1 MLEDLPE
8 QLAII
13 AHFNEPILAAA
24 SLRTVA
30 KIGAELF
37 DYVMTVVCRYR
48 PDLDDIGL
56 VTLLRELD
64 EAVLGP
70 WVNGR
75 GLRLVALRGYL
86 IVAAGLVLA
95 RIVTLAA
102 SGGWTMR
109 ILKSLFGLVLSVLGA
124 AIRVAAEIAL
134 IRIVDLR
141 ISVV

>member
-24 SLRTVA
+24 SLRTVS

-37 DYVMTVVCRYR
+37 DYVMTVVRRHR

-75 GLRLVALRGYL
+75 GLNFFTGAVIAVLVMLSIIL
-86 IVAAGLVLA
+86 
-95 RIVTLAA
+95 TA
-102 SGGWTMR
+102 STR
-109 ILKSLFGLVLSVLGA
+109 ASRS
-124 AIRVAAEIAL
+124 
-134 IRIVDLR
+134 
-141 ISVV
+141 SC